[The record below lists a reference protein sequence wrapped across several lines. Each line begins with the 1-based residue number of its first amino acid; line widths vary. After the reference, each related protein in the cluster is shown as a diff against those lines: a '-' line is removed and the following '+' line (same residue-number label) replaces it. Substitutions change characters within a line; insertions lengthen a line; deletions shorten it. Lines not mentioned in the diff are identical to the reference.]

1 MRQGLLYTVILR
13 GGTHFHSSTFE
24 LYVAGISDGWQHGSF
39 AQGGRLG
46 GRPLPAVPS
55 HLTTCLEPAPA
66 SLAAARPVLQRIREL
81 FPLEE
86 VAVRPGKRTGQSVFG
101 TQEPAA
107 GAENAEEP
115 VAEV

>member
-1 MRQGLLYTVILR
+1 M
-13 GGTHFHSSTFE
+13 
-24 LYVAGISDGWQHGSF
+24 
-39 AQGGRLG
+39 G
-46 GRPLPAVPS
+46 GRPLPAVPG

-86 VAVRPGKRTGQSVFG
+86 AAAARPGKRTGQSVFG

-107 GAENAEEP
+107 DAAGADKAEESA
-115 VAEV
+115 AEV

>member
-1 MRQGLLYTVILR
+1 MA
-13 GGTHFHSSTFE
+13 E
-24 LYVAGISDGWQHGSF
+24 ISDGWQHRSF

-55 HLTTCLEPAPA
+55 LLTTCLEPAPA

-86 VAVRPGKRTGQSVFG
+86 AAARPGKRTGQSVFG

-107 GAENAEEP
+107 AGEEKAEEP
-115 VAEV
+115 AAEVIGRFFSWV